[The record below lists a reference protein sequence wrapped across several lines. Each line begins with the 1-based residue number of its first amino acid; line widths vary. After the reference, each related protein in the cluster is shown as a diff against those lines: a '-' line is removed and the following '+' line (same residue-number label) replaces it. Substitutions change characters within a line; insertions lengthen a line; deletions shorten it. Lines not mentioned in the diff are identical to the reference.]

1 MFVIRTSPAG
11 RIRDGPGDWADGRAA
26 GRPGQAA
33 AVKRESAWAGQPPAV
48 SEVESASAVA
58 GPLAD
63 RQGSPFD
70 GFGRLTAG
78 PAQGRV
84 TCSEES
90 VSSRHSVMAYGWS
103 TPPKVA

>member
-33 AVKRESAWAGQPPAV
+33 AVKRESAGLP
-48 SEVESASAVA
+48 
-58 GPLAD
+58 
-63 RQGSPFD
+63 QGSPFD